1 MIGSFWGPGLEQMA
15 YPGRVT
21 TAAFLRLAQERRTA
35 PTCGENIML
44 GLEPARQFGAMP
56 ECDRLVVQW
65 TRLIIGVLM
74 LAALI
79 AGLLV

>member
-1 MIGSFWGPGLEQMA
+1 
-15 YPGRVT
+15 
-21 TAAFLRLAQERRTA
+21 
-35 PTCGENIML
+35 ML
-44 GLEPARQFGAMP
+44 GLEPARQLGAMP

>member
-1 MIGSFWGPGLEQMA
+1 MIGRAWVPRLGQITDQLG
-15 YPGRVT
+15 VT
-21 TAAFLRLAQERRTA
+21 TAAFLRLAQERRIT
-35 PTCGENIML
+35 PPCGENIML
-44 GLEPARQFGAMP
+44 GLEPARQLGAMP